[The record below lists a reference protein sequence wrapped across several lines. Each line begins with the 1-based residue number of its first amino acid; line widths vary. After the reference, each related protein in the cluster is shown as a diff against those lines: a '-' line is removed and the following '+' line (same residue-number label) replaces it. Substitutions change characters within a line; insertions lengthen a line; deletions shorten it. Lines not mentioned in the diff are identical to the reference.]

1 MTARSHR
8 RREDPRLI
16 TGNGRYVAD
25 LVHPDDLHIHFHRSP
40 IAHGNLIG
48 VDIDAARAA
57 PGVSLVLTGA
67 DIDLPP
73 IPSGPLVEG
82 GFERPLLAS
91 GKVRYVGDPIA
102 SVIADTAAGAADGS
116 DLVWADIDPLHVVVD
131 PRDSIAGE
139 RLFEDGN
146 VTAHRVIG
154 EVSDK
159 TYPVTA
165 TVEVRNQR
173 LAPAALEGLAIRAN
187 PTPAGG
193 LVVEVGHQ
201 APHRFRG
208 QLAAQLG
215 IDSSLI
221 RVIVPDVGGA
231 FGMKGMLFPEY
242 IVTCAAALRLE
253 QTVVWVEERREHFA
267 SGVHGRSQDHIV
279 TLEGDLD
286 GTIRRARIEILADIG
301 AYPHAGS
308 LVPNVSAF
316 VAQGLYDF
324 EELRVE
330 MTNVVTNRAPTGS
343 YRGAGRPE
351 AAYAIERAVDVFARA
366 AGVDPIEVRRKS
378 LIDADSLPYS
388 THTGAVY
395 DSGDYHAALDAAL
408 DLIDLEEVR
417 VEQAGRLREGRNP
430 IGIGIGAFVE
440 RSGGALGSGEFGQVE
455 VSDDGKILV
464 RTGSTASGQGHET
477 VWAQV
482 AADVFDIPAED
493 VVVIAGDTDE
503 VEDGIGTYGS
513 RSAQIGASAVHRTA
527 QVVVGQAKN
536 LAAGSLEANP
546 ADLVVAGGRVHV
558 VGDPDSGLTLSEVA
572 QIAGQAG
579 TPLQASEMFAP
590 DAQAF
595 PFGVHVA
602 VVEVLME
609 TGEVKVIRFAA
620 VDDCGVVLNPMI
632 VDGQVVGSL
641 AQGFGQAL
649 LEGMEFSEAGDP
661 LTSSFMDYLIP
672 AAMDV
677 PEFTLGR
684 TVSPAPSNPLGVKG
698 TGESGCIGAPPAIV
712 NAALDALA
720 PYGVTDL
727 SMPLRPHKVWAA
739 IQEARKND

>member
-1 MTARSHR
+1 MTARSYR

-16 TGNGRYVAD
+16 TGKGRYVAD
-25 LVHPDDLHIHFHRSP
+25 LVEADDLHIHFHRSP
-40 IAHGNLIG
+40 IAHGILTG
-48 VDIDAARAA
+48 VDVETAASAS
-57 PGVSLVLTGA
+57 GVRLVITGA

-102 SVIADTAAGAADGS
+102 AVIADTAAHAADGS
-116 DLVWADIDPLHVVVD
+116 ELVWADIDPLPVVVD
-131 PRDSIAGE
+131 PRSSISGE
-139 RLFEDGN
+139 PLFEDGN

-154 EVSDK
+154 GLSDRE
-159 TYPVTA
+159 YPVSA
-165 TVEVRNQR
+165 TVSVRNQR
-173 LAPAALEGLAIRAN
+173 LAPAAIEGLAIRAV
-187 PTPAGG
+187 PTSEGG
-193 LVVEVGHQ
+193 LVVQVGHQ

-208 QLAAQLG
+208 QLAVQLR
-215 IDSSLI
+215 IEADLI

-242 IVTCAAALRLE
+242 IVTCAAAIRLGE
-253 QTVVWVEERREHFA
+253 PVVWVEERREHFA
-267 SGVHGRSQDHIV
+267 SGVHGRSQDHVV
-279 TLEGDLD
+279 TLEGDTD
-286 GTIRRARIEILADIG
+286 GTIRRGRIEILADIG

-316 VAQGLYDF
+316 VAQGLYDL

-351 AAYAIERAVDVFARA
+351 AAYAMERAVDGFARV

-378 LIDADSLPYS
+378 LIAAESLPYK
-388 THTGAVY
+388 THTGAIY
-395 DSGDYHAALDAAL
+395 DSGDYHAALETAL
-408 DLIDLEEVR
+408 DLIDLAWVKE
-417 VEQAGRLREGRNP
+417 EQAKRLEEGLDP
-430 IGIGIGAFVE
+430 IGIGVGAFVE

-455 VSDDGKILV
+455 VADDGKVVV
-464 RTGSTASGQGHET
+464 RTGSTASGQGQET

-482 AADVFDIPAED
+482 AADVFDVPAEE
-493 VVVIAGDTDE
+493 VVVIAGDTGE
-503 VEDGIGTYGS
+503 VEDGVGTYGS
-513 RSAQIGASAVHRTA
+513 RSAQIGASAVHRTSL
-527 QVVVGQAKN
+527 VVVEQAKN
-536 LAAGSLEANP
+536 VAAVALEANA
-546 ADLVVAGGRVHV
+546 ADLVVGSGRVHV
-558 VGDPDSGLTLSEVA
+558 VGDPESGLSLSEVA
-572 QIAGQAG
+572 RLAGDAG
-579 TPLQASEMFAP
+579 TPLQSAEMFIP

-602 VVEVLME
+602 VVEVLLE
-609 TGEVKVIRFAA
+609 TGEVKVLRFAA

-649 LEGMEFSEAGDP
+649 LEGMEFSDAGDP
-661 LTSSFMDYLIP
+661 LTSTFMDYLIP

-684 TVSPAPSNPLGVKG
+684 TVSPATSNPLGVKG

-712 NAALDALA
+712 NATLDALA
-720 PYGVTDL
+720 PYGVRDL

-739 IQEARKND
+739 IQEASR